1 MSLCLPEQVVL
12 DSSSSF
18 PQSLSPSHSQRRGMQ
33 RLFLHL
39 NLSAEQV
46 CWSGEGE
53 KKGALKG
60 EGETGIQE
68 AVCGD
73 GERKGER
80 VRRCEVKTNTREGR
94 YSSWFGLG
102 FVLSGRETCLHFW
115 PQAER
120 QTERRTESISRA
132 AEIVY
137 PHIHGHS
144 HTQTLA
150 HSIQNLSFH
159 SGPTTLLNSGH
170 HLTQ

>member
-68 AVCGD
+68 RVDIPAGLDGVLFCLEGKPVCTFD
-73 GERKGER
+73 HRQKD
-80 VRRCEVKTNTREGR
+80 RRRDRQRAFPEPQKSCTRIYTGIHTHK
-94 YSSWFGLG
+94 
-102 FVLSGRETCLHFW
+102 LSPTQFKISHF
-115 PQAER
+115 
-120 QTERRTESISRA
+120 I
-132 AEIVY
+132 
-137 PHIHGHS
+137 
-144 HTQTLA
+144 LA
-150 HSIQNLSFH
+150 PLQIQD
-159 SGPTTLLNSGH
+159 TI
-170 HLTQ
+170 